1 MSAAAVLN
9 AERIKLSTT
18 RSPLWSAVAVAVLS
32 LGLAAMQASTVY
44 GPGPLEPQKAA
55 MGVAVFGVPVLMI
68 LSALTV
74 TNEYRSGLIRTT
86 FMAVPNRTLVLV
98 AKAIVAAAFSS
109 FYAAVMV
116 VASIVVARSDL
127 DWRLVGAIALYAALA
142 AVLGVA
148 VGALL
153 RASAGA
159 VALLLLWPL
168 VAEPLLGN
176 MPNISTEVGPYLP
189 FGECVHLHRRAVA
202 LPGLRHAVG
211 TVGVDRV
218 LRGRG
223 GGRVRRGAG
232 HRQPARRMSPKTM
245 RARIAA
251 SEDRSERSRADRQLT
266 WGRWGANRVR

>member
-9 AERIKLSTT
+9 AERIKLTTT

-109 FYAAVMV
+109 FYAGVMV
-116 VASIVVARSDL
+116 VASIVVAGSHF
-127 DWRLVGAIALYAALA
+127 DWRLVGAIALYAALS
-142 AVLGVA
+142 AVLGVG

-159 VALLLLWPL
+159 VSLLLLWPL

-189 FGECVHLHRRAVA
+189 FGNAFRFVDVQWLYPYYAMPWGPIGSIVYFAGVAAVVFVAA
-202 LPGLRHAVG
+202 LV
-211 TVGVDRV
+211 TVNKRD
-218 LRGRG
+218 
-223 GGRVRRGAG
+223 A
-232 HRQPARRMSPKTM
+232 
-245 RARIAA
+245 
-251 SEDRSERSRADRQLT
+251 
-266 WGRWGANRVR
+266 

>member
-9 AERIKLSTT
+9 AERIKLTTT

-32 LGLAAMQASTVY
+32 LGLAAIQASTVY

-116 VASIVVARSDL
+116 VASIVVAGSHF
-127 DWRLVGAIALYAALA
+127 DWRLVGAIALYAALS
-142 AVLGVA
+142 AVLGVG

-159 VALLLLWPL
+159 VSLLLLWPL

-189 FGECVHLHRRAVA
+189 FGNAFRFVDVQWLYPYYAMPWGPIGSIVYFAGVAAVVFVAA
-202 LPGLRHAVG
+202 LV
-211 TVGVDRV
+211 TVNKRD
-218 LRGRG
+218 
-223 GGRVRRGAG
+223 A
-232 HRQPARRMSPKTM
+232 
-245 RARIAA
+245 
-251 SEDRSERSRADRQLT
+251 
-266 WGRWGANRVR
+266 

>member
-9 AERIKLSTT
+9 AERIKLSTI

-189 FGECVHLHRRAVA
+189 FGNAFIFTGVQWLYPDYAMPWGPLGSIVYFAGVAAAAFVAALVSVNRRDA
-202 LPGLRHAVG
+202 
-211 TVGVDRV
+211 
-218 LRGRG
+218 
-223 GGRVRRGAG
+223 
-232 HRQPARRMSPKTM
+232 
-245 RARIAA
+245 
-251 SEDRSERSRADRQLT
+251 
-266 WGRWGANRVR
+266 

>member
-109 FYAAVMV
+109 FYATVMV

-153 RASAGA
+153 RSSAGA

-189 FGECVHLHRRAVA
+189 FGNAFIFTGVQWLYPDYAMPWGPLGSIVYFAGVTAAAFVAALVSVNRRDA
-202 LPGLRHAVG
+202 
-211 TVGVDRV
+211 
-218 LRGRG
+218 
-223 GGRVRRGAG
+223 
-232 HRQPARRMSPKTM
+232 
-245 RARIAA
+245 
-251 SEDRSERSRADRQLT
+251 
-266 WGRWGANRVR
+266 